1 MRTENWN
8 GYDIQFVEIDGEW
21 WAVYDDVIKALGMGG
36 YWNDYISTDDIDTVV
51 IDGMAVDVINE
62 IAIYGFIAKS
72 NSAKARKFK
81 RWSSNV
87 MKKLRR
93 TVGLESYE
101 VFRMMDEDVQ
111 DDIDRILDTLYYD
124 EERGKLMQSVTVA
137 GGDVEQV
144 EFE

>member
-8 GYDIQFVEIDGEW
+8 GYDIRFVEIDGEW
-21 WAVYDDVIKALGMGG
+21 WAVYDDVTKALGMGG

-51 IDGMAVDVINE
+51 IDGKAVDVINE

-111 DDIDRILDTLYYD
+111 DDIDHILDTLYYD